1 MKRKTRNII
10 IVASSIIGAGAIA
23 TSVAVPIVINN
34 SKNTHKEIVP
44 KDLFNEMITVSSA
57 KSLDTLLF
65 KNLDANTYRT
75 NDDYVEVNENVTFEQ
90 IKQDVQFDKNN
101 FIYKQLLN
109 DYDEATINNQIS
121 QTLFETYEEFKKE
134 ANAPQNARCG
144 RITKK
149 HYWEAIGMKFIAMGL
164 RLWSELWW
172 GIQLTAGVA
181 AFVATGDGTVLAE
194 AFAGFSGQLP
204 DSLQTIIDKGVTY
217 IKNFKERTHC
227 KFRFLVWNAKG
238 ADGVWI

>member
-10 IVASSIIGAGAIA
+10 IIAGSILGAGVIA
-23 TSVAVPIVINN
+23 TSIAVPIVINSN
-34 SKNTHKEIVP
+34 KNTHKEIVP

-57 KSLDTLLF
+57 KSLDALLF
-65 KNLDANTYRT
+65 KNSVANTYRT
-75 NDDYVEVNENVTFEQ
+75 SGDYVEVNENVTYEQ

-121 QTLFETYEEFKKE
+121 QTLFETYEEFKEE
-134 ANAPQNARCG
+134 ASAPQNARCG

-149 HYWEAIGMKFIAMGL
+149 YYWEAIGMKFIAMGL

-172 GIQLTAGVA
+172 GIQLAAGVL
-181 AFVATGDGTVLAE
+181 AFVTTGDGTVLAE
-194 AFAGFSGQLP
+194 AFASFSGQLP
-204 DSLQTIIDKGVTY
+204 DALQTVIDKGVTY
-217 IKNFKERTHC
+217 IKNFKERTQC

-238 ADGVWI
+238 TDGVWI